1 MWYNRSNFILNNR
14 GSWDSMI
21 RWLFINRSIRTKI
34 VWSSVLISLIPMLVL
49 SMIFYKSSTRSLE
62 NSMFRSSDQNA
73 EYLSGYLDQYF
84 SNISSSALQIYGFE
98 RILNL
103 MEHGANYNDAD
114 IILLRESIKN
124 YDLLIQNK
132 NKDIIKIMIFGKEN
146 KLEDSWSR
154 AASYESVKMDQSI
167 PHYKEMLD
175 LPFQQALM
183 FTYKDVTLQQDFFVY
198 SIPIYDPF
206 YRTKFGTL
214 VFYIQSKELSKMIE
228 SNNHSPNVIVLQN
241 ASGEPF
247 YQTNGNYAD
256 SIPKYEK
263 PEISSQNDPKNI
275 QFLKKKDLF
284 VATSRLNYG
293 NISLSIVYPNPE
305 LEQNRRNILLTTI
318 GAFIFVMLSI
328 SLLSI
333 LAQHY
338 ITRPIKLL
346 GKAMK
351 TVRKGNF
358 HVSLPQ
364 NPNYRD
370 DISELT
376 GNFNFMTDKIRE
388 LIESKYEM
396 QLLNKEAQILAL
408 QMQINPHFLYNTLQT
423 IGGKAVLIGDY
434 EIHEMCRALGDMFR
448 YSFYEGNVAST
459 IGQELAHVNNYLYI
473 QQLRFE
479 ETLQI
484 EFDVA
489 TDLMDCAI
497 IRFVM
502 QPIIENV
509 IVHAFSNREEEQ
521 SLRIGVSVLRET
533 DSVVLTVQD
542 NGPGIETDKLDAL
555 RSSFENKSS
564 DVFYGVS
571 IGLKNVHERLRLVYG
586 SPFGLE
592 VESELGIGTTIRIRI
607 PYNHTGGDSFVQ
619 SNGRR

>member
-1 MWYNRSNFILNNR
+1 
-14 GSWDSMI
+14 MI

-62 NSMFRSSDQNA
+62 NSMFRSSNQNA

-98 RILNL
+98 RILTL
-103 MEHGANYNDAD
+103 MEHGANYNDAE
-114 IILLRESIKN
+114 IIQLRESIKN

-132 NKDIIKIMIFGKEN
+132 NKDIIKIMIFGKDN

-154 AASYESVKMDQSI
+154 AASYESVKVDQSI

-183 FTYKDVTLQQDFFVY
+183 FTYTDAVLQQDFFVY

-206 YRTKFGTL
+206 YRTKFGSL
-214 VFYIQSKELSKMIE
+214 VFYIQGKELTKMIE
-228 SNNHSPNVIVLQN
+228 ANNHTPNVIVLQN
-241 ASGEPF
+241 SSGEPF
-247 YQTNGNYAD
+247 YQTNTQYAN
-256 SIPKYEK
+256 IVPKYAK
-263 PEISSQNDPKNI
+263 PEISGQNDPKAI
-275 QFLKKKDLF
+275 QFSKTKDLL
-284 VATSRLNYG
+284 VGTSRLNYG
-293 NISLSIVYPNPE
+293 NMALSIVYPNPE
-305 LEQNRRNILLTTI
+305 LEQNRRNILLTTLV
-318 GAFIFVMLSI
+318 AFIFVMLSI
-328 SLLSI
+328 ALLSI

-351 TVRKGNF
+351 AVRKGNF
-358 HVSLPQ
+358 HVSLQQ
-364 NPNYRD
+364 NANYRD

-388 LIESKYEM
+388 LIESEYEM

-408 QMQINPHFLYNTLQT
+408 QMQINPHFLYNTLQA

-448 YSFYEGNVAST
+448 YSFYEGNVTST
-459 IGQELAHVNNYLYI
+459 IGQELVHVNNYLYI

-484 EFDVA
+484 ELDVSS
-489 TDLMDCAI
+489 DLMDCAI

-509 IVHAFSNREEEQ
+509 IVHAFSEREEEHP
-521 SLRIGVSVLRET
+521 LRIGVSVFRE
-533 DSVVLTVQD
+533 DDAVVLAVQD
-542 NGPGIETDKLDAL
+542 NGPGIENDKLMAL
-555 RSSFENKSS
+555 RSSFENKST

-571 IGLKNVHERLRLVYG
+571 IGLKNVHERIRLVYG
-586 SPFGLE
+586 PPFGLDI
-592 VESELGIGTTIRIRI
+592 ESEIGLGTTIRIRI
-607 PYNHTGGDSFVQ
+607 PYNLNGGDSFVQ
-619 SNGRR
+619 SHGRG